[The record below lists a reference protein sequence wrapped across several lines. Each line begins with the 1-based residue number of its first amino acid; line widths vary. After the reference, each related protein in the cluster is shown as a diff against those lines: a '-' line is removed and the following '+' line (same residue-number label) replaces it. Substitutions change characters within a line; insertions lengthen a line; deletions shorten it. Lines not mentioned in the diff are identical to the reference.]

1 MMHIEHIYDR
11 DMIYIIPNI
20 FFQCCCSMAS
30 SWMSATLELLF
41 SISSINCTYDKI
53 NTEPGAATAETQAIA
68 LLLLS
73 PLVDSFFFHTYT
85 AYPYI
90 IISSF
95 LNFPKITN
103 IC

>member
-1 MMHIEHIYDR
+1 
-11 DMIYIIPNI
+11 
-20 FFQCCCSMAS
+20 
-30 SWMSATLELLF
+30 MSATLELLF

>member
-1 MMHIEHIYDR
+1 
-11 DMIYIIPNI
+11 
-20 FFQCCCSMAS
+20 MAS
-30 SWMSATLELLF
+30 SWMSAILELLF
-41 SISSINCTYDKI
+41 PNIFHKLYDKI